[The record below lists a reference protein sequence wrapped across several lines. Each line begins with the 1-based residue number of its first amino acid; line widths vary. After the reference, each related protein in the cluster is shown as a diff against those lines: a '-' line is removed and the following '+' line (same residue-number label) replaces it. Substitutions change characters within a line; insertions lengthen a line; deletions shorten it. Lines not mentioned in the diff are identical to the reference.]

1 MIKQKSNILIVDDD
15 EPFCESLKD
24 VIENSGYAVKIALCG
39 VEALDMYKKDKF
51 ELVIVDIRLPDMA
64 GNYVVDEMFNIC
76 PSTEYI
82 YITGNACIDSAIEA
96 VRQARVLSYEAKP
109 LNIDGILRTINQSIE
124 TRQMEKRCKEAELEI
139 RKLSRVVEQSPV
151 TVMITNIEGSVVYV
165 NAKFMQLTGYTRE
178 DIIGKN
184 PSILQSGKTSPEVYN
199 DLWKTITSGQ
209 EWRGELCNMK
219 KNGEDYLESA
229 CISAMIDENGKI
241 NHYIAVKEDIT
252 DKRRMEEALMQSE
265 KLKSMGIITAGI
277 SHEFNNILAIISG
290 NIQLLENTYKD
301 DSVLTKALCTIMKA
315 ADDGAEI
322 SSNMLK
328 FAKASHNTK
337 ELRPSDIRV
346 MLMQSIDFTK
356 PRWANEAQ
364 AGGIEYKM
372 DTEGMKRVP
381 SIMCKPS
388 EMREIFIN
396 LINNALDAMP
406 GGGIISFSTWS
417 DNDTVFVNVTDNG
430 EGMADGVKK
439 NIFDPFYSTKGVAGT
454 GLGMSM
460 VYGVV
465 DRHGGKIEVESGLG
479 KGSTFALQF
488 PITNKEVSSTVTP
501 EPEQETDVK
510 NLRILVV
517 DDQKAICDIHD
528 QFLTSAGHKVKTVD
542 NGADAINIVKA
553 EEFDLVLCDLAMPD
567 VYGIDVI
574 KTINGLEKKPKIGII
589 TGGNAEPENMS
600 AEEFQVDFL
609 LMKPFKHPELL
620 KHINDLFGADF
631 R

>member
-64 GNYVVDEMFNIC
+64 GNDVVDEMFNIC

>member
-1 MIKQKSNILIVDDD
+1 
-15 EPFCESLKD
+15 
-24 VIENSGYAVKIALCG
+24 
-39 VEALDMYKKDKF
+39 
-51 ELVIVDIRLPDMA
+51 
-64 GNYVVDEMFNIC
+64 
-76 PSTEYI
+76 
-82 YITGNACIDSAIEA
+82 
-96 VRQARVLSYEAKP
+96 
-109 LNIDGILRTINQSIE
+109 
-124 TRQMEKRCKEAELEI
+124 
-139 RKLSRVVEQSPV
+139 
-151 TVMITNIEGSVVYV
+151 
-165 NAKFMQLTGYTRE
+165 
-178 DIIGKN
+178 
-184 PSILQSGKTSPEVYN
+184 
-199 DLWKTITSGQ
+199 
-209 EWRGELCNMK
+209 
-219 KNGEDYLESA
+219 
-229 CISAMIDENGKI
+229 
-241 NHYIAVKEDIT
+241 
-252 DKRRMEEALMQSE
+252 
-265 KLKSMGIITAGI
+265 
-277 SHEFNNILAIISG
+277 
-290 NIQLLENTYKD
+290 LLENTYKD

-553 EEFDLVLCDLAMPD
+553 EEFNLVLCDLAMPD
-567 VYGIDVI
+567 IYGYDVI
-574 KTINGLEKKPKIGII
+574 ESINKLGKRPKIGIM
-589 TGGNAEPENMS
+589 TGWKEQMKPIDD
-600 AEEFQVDFL
+600 EEFKVDFIIK
-609 LMKPFKHPELL
+609 KPFKHAELRN
-620 KHINDLFGADF
+620 HIYYLFGADSK
-631 R
+631 

>member
-1 MIKQKSNILIVDDD
+1 LIKQKSNILIVDDD

-64 GNYVVDEMFNIC
+64 GNDVVDEMFNIC

>member
-430 EGMADGVKK
+430 EGMAVGVKK

-553 EEFDLVLCDLAMPD
+553 EEFNLVLCDLAMPD
-567 VYGIDVI
+567 VYGYDVI
-574 KTINGLEKKPKIGII
+574 ESINKLGKRPKIGIM
-589 TGGNAEPENMS
+589 TGWKEQMKPIDD
-600 AEEFQVDFL
+600 EEFKVDFIIK
-609 LMKPFKHPELL
+609 KPFKHAELRN
-620 KHINDLFGADF
+620 HIYYLFGADSK
-631 R
+631 

>member
-1 MIKQKSNILIVDDD
+1 LIKQKSNILIVDDD

-589 TGGNAEPENMS
+589 TGGNAELETMS

>member
-1 MIKQKSNILIVDDD
+1 LIKQKSNILIVDDD

-430 EGMADGVKK
+430 EGMAVGVKK

>member
-1 MIKQKSNILIVDDD
+1 LIKQKSNILIVDDD